1 MKTHH
6 RITGAILAIA
16 FATTTALP
24 AAGIPQIKAP
34 AAVKAPPSVPK
45 AITPP
50 KVPVVKV
57 PVAPKVPVIP
67 HVPVVKVPAV
77 PKIPVVNVPT
87 VPKIVSTPKIPVVK
101 APVVPKVPV
110 VRTPSTPKIPVVKVP
125 TAPKIPSIPK
135 IPTVKTPRVPVIVKV
150 PVTPKIPVVK
160 TPAIA
165 VLSKLPRTISTQAT
179 IKVPA
184 PVKTPAVT
192 HAPAIQF
199 KPASKPSPLPS
210 SGKNTAKGSDNTL
223 ASITSTAPPDTRM
236 TAQGGSGG
244 GENTSSKKTKQ
255 KDFSDIRNAYR
266 RQKDSDDAKSGDS
279 DPYFAGG
286 GFNRDLFQRD
296 ERLVA
301 AFENENIGASGLLGD
316 QDDETPVS
324 ITRGRL
330 KDLAEVIA
338 AAQLTGLDEDDPVVT
353 KVKDRISTGRGVDKA
368 DLERLK
374 NEVANR
380 GLDQAFG
387 EAPAVSVKDLTER
400 GDKLRDQG
408 KLREAKE
415 LYEQAKDAL
424 KNGGK
429 NTAKFRA
436 GIIADVQLGFRPV
449 NDLAIVSNPGTG
461 AQNGGQPS
469 STAAKEPSTEKPASN
484 VTTPADRVPF
494 DPATGKAATRPSAE
508 VSTPEVAATPAA
520 TAPGRDV
527 STTIDFSDIDFEPE
541 APTSSS
547 LVPIEPADEFYG
559 PDGAA
564 EPGAKPAEGDDDILS
579 PPPGNKENGNQ
590 TSNNNGESSGS
601 DDDKDDKD
609 DDNNTET
616 PPATTETEEAPVE
629 TAETEDTPEASE
641 EGTPNP
647 EARDRN
653 GYTGRLADHTGGRV
667 GGDEQRRQGKALDQ
681 RKNGN
686 GAGGPNPEG
695 NTHSGVLLTPEEQ
708 SAFAK
713 NLGMK
718 RGGGVTTPT
727 EDASSATITDRD
739 LKDIAARRGSTI
751 NPAGGIGKKGGSGLN
766 FGKKGFTP
774 GAGAPA
780 PAPKGAQVNGAV
792 LNNAVQ
798 AAPAAK
804 AVRGAA
810 IRVDTVKIQPN
821 AR

>member
-6 RITGAILAIA
+6 RITGAILAIAIAIA

-34 AAVKAPPSVPK
+34 VAVKV
-45 AITPP
+45 
-50 KVPVVKV
+50 
-57 PVAPKVPVIP
+57 
-67 HVPVVKVPAV
+67 
-77 PKIPVVNVPT
+77 
-87 VPKIVSTPKIPVVK
+87 
-101 APVVPKVPV
+101 
-110 VRTPSTPKIPVVKVP
+110 PVVKVP
-125 TAPKIPSIPK
+125 TAPKIPTAPRIPVVVKTPVAPKIPVVKVPATPKIPVTPKVPVVRIPATPK

-165 VLSKLPRTISTQAT
+165 VLPKLPRAIPTQAT

-192 HAPAIQF
+192 HAPTIQF
-199 KPASKPSPLPS
+199 KPASKPSLIPS
-210 SGKNTAKGSDNTL
+210 SGKTTAKGSDNTL
-223 ASITSTAPPDTRM
+223 AAITSAPPPSTRM

-244 GENTSSKKTKQ
+244 SEKSGSKKTKE
-255 KDFSDIRNAYR
+255 KDFSDIQNAYR

-279 DPYFAGG
+279 DPYSAGG

-301 AFENENIGASGLLGD
+301 AFENENIGAGGLLED

-324 ITRGRL
+324 VTRGRL
-330 KDLAEVIA
+330 KDLAEVVA
-338 AAQLTGLDEDDPVVT
+338 AAQLTGLDENDPVVA
-353 KVKDRISTGRGVDKA
+353 KVKDRILTGRGVDKA

-380 GLDQAFG
+380 GLDQAYG
-387 EAPAVSVKDLTER
+387 EAPAVSVKDLTAR

-436 GIIADVQLGFRPV
+436 NVIADVQLGFRPV
-449 NDLAIVSNPGTG
+449 NDLAIVSNPGTST
-461 AQNGGQPS
+461 QNGGQPS
-469 STAAKEPSTEKPASN
+469 GTVAQAPSTEKPASN
-484 VTTPADRVPF
+484 ITTPADRVPF

-520 TAPGRDV
+520 AAPGRDV
-527 STTIDFSDIDFEPE
+527 SSAIDFSDIDFEPE

-547 LVPIEPADEFYG
+547 LVPVEPADEFYG

-564 EPGAKPAEGDDDILS
+564 EPGTPPPADDDDILS
-579 PPPGNKENGNQ
+579 PPPGNKENGDQ
-590 TSNNNGESSGS
+590 SSNNNDDSSGG
-601 DDDKDDKD
+601 DDDDDSS
-609 DDNNTET
+609 TET
-616 PPATTETEEAPVE
+616 PPATTETEEAPAD
-629 TAETEDTPEASE
+629 TAETEDDTAEASE

-653 GYTGRLADHTGGRV
+653 GYSGRLADQTGGRV

-686 GAGGPNPEG
+686 GTGGPNPEG

-713 NLGMK
+713 HLGMK

-751 NPAGGIGKKGGSGLN
+751 NPAGGIGEKGGRGLS
-766 FGKKGFTP
+766 FGRKGFTP

-780 PAPKGAQVNGAV
+780 PAPKGVQVNGAV

-798 AAPAAK
+798 AAPAAN
-804 AVRGAA
+804 AVRGAT
-810 IRVDTVKIQPN
+810 IRVDTVKIQQN